1 MPGYVPGVGLAAKLV
16 SQFDGNARL
25 GLPTHLAIVALFDEQ
40 TGEPVCLM
48 GGTAITASRTAAA
61 SAVATDVLAIP
72 GASVL
77 AVIGSGPQ
85 AAAHLDYLPRV
96 RGFTDIRV
104 FARRPSAAAELVA
117 GRPAARAV
125 GSLGAAV
132 AGADVVCCCTG
143 AAAPV
148 LGAAD
153 LGPGTHVNSVG
164 TGAELAPDLVAE
176 AAVFAEW
183 TGAATEAIPAGAREL
198 QALGADRVTEIG
210 AVLAGTAP
218 GRASAAQLTVYK
230 STGYAVEDVA
240 AAALAYRRARER
252 GIGKFFC
259 F

>member
-1 MPGYVPGVGLAAKLV
+1 
-16 SQFDGNARL
+16 
-25 GLPTHLAIVALFDEQ
+25 
-40 TGEPVCLM
+40 M
-48 GGTAITASRTAAA
+48 GGTAITAFRTAAA

-85 AAAHLDYLPRV
+85 AAAHLDYVPRV

-117 GRPAARAV
+117 GRSAARAV
-125 GSLGAAV
+125 GSLSEAV

-143 AAAPV
+143 ASAPV

-153 LGPGTHVNSVG
+153 LGQGTHVNSVG

-176 AAVFAEW
+176 AVFAEW
-183 TGAATEAIPAGAREL
+183 KGAATEAVPAGAREL

-210 AVLAGTAP
+210 AVLSGTAP
-218 GRASAAQLTVYK
+218 GRTSAAQLTVYK
-230 STGYAVEDVA
+230 STGHAVEDVA

-252 GIGKFFC
+252 GIGKVFC